1 MLSFYDIL
9 TVMLIT
15 CFTNNLVKN
24 YDDFYSQIIEI
35 ILFIS
40 SFLEKILINIGYNVI
55 YGYSYLQIKYNKYKP
70 YINIICL
77 SINDF
82 LKQNKLINSNPTLPK
97 LVLEVYGKGNNI
109 NNIILDKINNDKFIN
124 YEIDTQ
130 TKLQQSFDL
139 IILSD
144 NLSSSTTCI
153 NKVHYL
159 EFPTMILYD
168 VSNIKF
174 ISVNL
179 TYNSTVYP
187 IELKTDNYNHYIVNN
202 VLNIDFF
209 RYYLT
214 NVLKIQIE
222 DDFEYKVS
230 IIDQDANFIDLYTH
244 DILVIKENNYE
255 IKKYISIDD
264 SNATNNEKEL
274 ELNDYQLVQ

>member
-1 MLSFYDIL
+1 
-9 TVMLIT
+9 
-15 CFTNNLVKN
+15 
-24 YDDFYSQIIEI
+24 
-35 ILFIS
+35 
-40 SFLEKILINIGYNVI
+40 
-55 YGYSYLQIKYNKYKP
+55 
-70 YINIICL
+70 
-77 SINDF
+77 
-82 LKQNKLINSNPTLPK
+82 
-97 LVLEVYGKGNNI
+97 
-109 NNIILDKINNDKFIN
+109 
-124 YEIDTQ
+124 
-130 TKLQQSFDL
+130 
-139 IILSD
+139 
-144 NLSSSTTCI
+144 
-153 NKVHYL
+153 
-159 EFPTMILYD
+159 MILYD